1 MSDIRVTYSGLISFA
16 VGISSIITGAAF
28 TLIITRQLSVEDF
41 GTWNLIGS
49 IVAYMLLMESTVFFW
64 IIRETARKIP
74 SAKTGF
80 LTSGMFSPIAM
91 LIFVIIAFFV
101 GNQSN
106 ANVSMMLFAVV
117 LIPVYFLNHTLSGIN
132 QGWKPQVVSYG
143 FLTIEICKIPIGLFL
158 IYFLDLGIQGVIITM
173 VLSYLA
179 SIIVQS
185 VYARKKLSGKFQIK
199 FLKKWLKLSWI
210 ALYKD
215 IPGTLFISDVIIFS
229 AITGNVVGVAYI
241 SAARTLSNIVK
252 HTGKISTAIYPIML
266 AGGRQEHLQENL
278 MRVFYFAFPTIAF
291 SITFA
296 RPGLFALNPEYAIAS
311 FVVIFLAIRTFIAT
325 LNRIFRASL
334 QGIEKV
340 DVSENSKF
348 KDYIKSSLI
357 VLPTFR
363 IIQYVAYVIL
373 LITGLYLL
381 VQSQVT
387 QLDLVIYWA
396 IVALAVEI
404 PIAIYFSILVKRKF
418 TLNLDYKAIAK
429 YLLSSIVTFGIVH
442 LLMKK
447 FLVYEISI
455 FDFLPNLLLYIL
467 LAVICYLSLTFLI
480 DFKTRNLFKAIIKE
494 VKGRQ

>member
-1 MSDIRVTYSGLISFA
+1 MSGIRVTYSGLISFT
-16 VGISSIITGAAF
+16 VGIGSIITGAIF
-28 TLIITRQLSVEDF
+28 TLIVTRQLSVEEF

-49 IVAYMLLMESTVFFW
+49 IIAYMLLMESTVFFW
-64 IIRETARKIP
+64 ITRETARKIP

-91 LIFVIIAFFV
+91 LIFVIIAFAV

-106 ANVSMMLFAVV
+106 ADVSMMLFAVV

-132 QGWKPQVVSYG
+132 KGWKPQVVSYG
-143 FLTIEICKIPIGLFL
+143 FLTIEICKIPIGLLL

-173 VLSYLA
+173 VLSYSA
-179 SIIVQS
+179 SILVQS
-185 VYARKKLSGKFQIK
+185 VYARKKLNGKFQIK
-199 FLKKWLKLSWI
+199 FLKKWLKLSWV

-215 IPGTLFISDVIIFS
+215 IPGTLFVSDVIIFS
-229 AITGNVVGVAYI
+229 TITGSVAGVAYI
-241 SAARTLSNIVK
+241 SAARALSNIVK
-252 HTGKISTAIYPIML
+252 HTEKISTAIYPIML
-266 AGGRQEHLQENL
+266 AGGRQEYLQENL

-429 YLLSSIVTFGIVH
+429 YLLSCIVAFGIVH
-442 LLMKK
+442 LLMEK

-467 LAVICYLSLTFLI
+467 LAVICYLSLTLLI